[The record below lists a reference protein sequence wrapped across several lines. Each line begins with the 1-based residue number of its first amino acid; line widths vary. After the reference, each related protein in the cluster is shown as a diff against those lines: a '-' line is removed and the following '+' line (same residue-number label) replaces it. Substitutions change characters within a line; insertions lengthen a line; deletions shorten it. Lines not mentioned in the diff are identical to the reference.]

1 MIAGVVLAAVLS
13 AAPVQVIIF
22 AGGVTE
28 ADAQAAFASFKKLEP
43 LLANVVSLPKGEPRI
58 VESSTLPGL
67 KPGFRVVTL
76 GTCAAPEPVLSALKA
91 IYPGTYA
98 RPLTGDVGLEKC
110 PELSKTRVAAID
122 PPVKVGK
129 LTINAF
135 ITTETE
141 DDGRGREVS
150 SGTLGFSL
158 VEKSTG
164 LVKAIAVADGGG
176 DSQSGDGPAGW
187 EYQVCKAVVTAE
199 KAGFLITRECED
211 EKTGCDLKQKFI
223 PKSWI
228 ETQRVML
235 KGEALVVG
243 KVKREV
249 TKQDECMAGA
259 DYGD

>member
-43 LLANVVSLPKGEPRI
+43 LLAKVVTLPKGEPRI

-76 GTCAAPEPVLSALKA
+76 GTCAVPGPVLAALKA

-98 RPLTGDVGLEKC
+98 KPLTGDGGAESC
-110 PELSKTRVAAID
+110 PLLTATTATAID
-122 PPVKVGK
+122 PPVKVGG
-129 LTINAF
+129 LVVNAF
-135 ITTETE
+135 MITEAS

-164 LVKAIAVADGGG
+164 LVKAIAVGDGGG
-176 DSQSGDGPAGW
+176 DSQSGDGPGGW

-223 PKSWI
+223 PKSWT
-228 ETQRVML
+228 ETQRVTV